1 MTMHVNLSPEM
12 EGFIRNKVAT
22 GFYGN
27 ATEVI
32 RDAVRRMQAEEARV
46 AAWQAAIKVGDDQLD
61 RGENVAYTP
70 ELRKEI
76 KAAALKAMHSGEPT
90 DPDVLP

>member
-1 MTMHVNLSPEM
+1 MTMHINLSVEM

-32 RDAVRRMQAEEARV
+32 RDAIRRMQAEELRV
-46 AAWQAAIKVGDDQLD
+46 SAWQSAIKKGDDELN
-61 RGENVAYTP
+61 RGEGITYTA
-70 ELRKEI
+70 E
-76 KAAALKAMHSGEPT
+76 ALKTITQSAIDGLHSDQPIN
-90 DPDVLP
+90 PDVLP